1 MIVIARII
9 DARDDIEYTGVY
21 SDRVWKDRVR
31 RLVDETGI
39 VVEAVMALSIEFAL
53 SRLDGIPG
61 IDSALGEEC
70 IFLNADAKTIIEMLK
85 VFSPR

>member
-1 MIVIARII
+1 MIVIVRII
-9 DARDDIEYTGVY
+9 DERDDIEYTGVY

-31 RLVDETGI
+31 RIVDETGI
-39 VVEAVMALSIEFAL
+39 IVEAVMALSIESAL

-61 IDSALGEEC
+61 IESVLGEEC
-70 IFLNADAKTIIEMLK
+70 MFLNADAKTIVEMLK